1 MPERSCV
8 VCNNKLDKVELIR
21 LSIIDNELIFD
32 LSQKI
37 PSRGYYVC
45 YDLKCIGKLT
55 SRRKK
60 IKTNFTFNQSENL
73 ERLKNNFT
81 AYILKMLNI
90 FFINNNVVVG
100 VKDCIL
106 SSKELGYIITSSDI
120 SKSSLDNISKSI
132 DDYKII
138 DYIDINKVNLGKTAN
153 KSYVVAL
160 GLKKV
165 KDLNFKRVISQYK
178 VLFSQE

>member
-21 LSIIDNELIFD
+21 LTIIDNELIFD

-45 YDLKCIGKLT
+45 YDLKFIGKLT

-60 IKTNFTFNQSENL
+60 IRTNFTFNQTENL
-73 ERLKNNFT
+73 ERLKSNFT
-81 AYILKMLNI
+81 SYILKMLNI

-100 VKDCIL
+100 VKESML
-106 SSKELGYIITSSDI
+106 NSKELGYIVTASDI
-120 SKSSLDNISKSI
+120 SESSLDNIKKSI
-132 DDYKII
+132 DEYKII
-138 DYIDINKVNLGKTAN
+138 DYIDINKINLGKAAN
-153 KSYVVAL
+153 KAYIVAL